1 MLNEED
7 TIKAI
12 KLILLWFGLGLLV
25 LMCEGIEP

>member
-12 KLILLWFGLGLLV
+12 KLILLWFGLGLLA
-25 LMCEGIEP
+25 LMCEGLK